1 MRRAEINLNIGV
13 DFDNTIA
20 DYDLV
25 FEEVAV
31 DMGFLGGR
39 NFLSK
44 ADVKNAIISQKDG
57 DINWQRLQ
65 GQIYGKY
72 MHKAKVFPG
81 FTEFLLLAK
90 IKGFT
95 ISVVSH
101 KSEFGHFDDNK
112 ISLRSEALKW
122 IIHNKLI
129 EPDLFKLQKKDIYFE
144 ATREEKIQ
152 RIITLGCNFFV
163 DDLEEVFNEKNFPV
177 EINKFLFDPLDKK
190 INSKNFVTINSWRS
204 LTKLILGE
212 WAIEDVDKA
221 FKITFPNLNLINLEL
236 IKGRGNSRIYKL
248 NFINSQHGVLKVY
261 PDRQLDRR
269 KRIETEFTA
278 IDLLGKA
285 GLSVPKAL
293 AMDTDT
299 NWAVYSWVE
308 GTPRE
313 CDDTFIE
320 EAANFIQKLNILSK
334 DNTSLKNVSLASE
347 ACLSGAELER
357 QINDRFI
364 LLKSISDEKLHIFLD
379 EVFHPIYINNIK
391 IAKSIMGTEYETS
404 IPLSLQIISPS
415 DFGSHNAI
423 KDLSGK
429 TIFIDFEYFGWD
441 DPVKLISDFYWHPA
455 MNLTDKQQ
463 NLWINRIKNIFSNHI
478 DFDKRLTAYLTI
490 FGLRWCLILLN
501 EFLPNRMNQRIHADN
516 NKATEVNEIKLKQ
529 LEKSNTLINKII
541 NINTKNYGSTLQTS

>member
-129 EPDLFKLQKKDIYFE
+129 ETDLFKLQKKDIYFE

-212 WAIEDVDKA
+212 WSIEDVDKA

-293 AMDTDT
+293 AIDTDT

-308 GTPRE
+308 GSPRE

-347 ACLSGAELER
+347 ACLSGLELK
-357 QINDRFI
+357 F
-364 LLKSISDEKLHIFLD
+364 K
-379 EVFHPIYINNIK
+379 
-391 IAKSIMGTEYETS
+391 
-404 IPLSLQIISPS
+404 
-415 DFGSHNAI
+415 
-423 KDLSGK
+423 
-429 TIFIDFEYFGWD
+429 
-441 DPVKLISDFYWHPA
+441 
-455 MNLTDKQQ
+455 
-463 NLWINRIKNIFSNHI
+463 
-478 DFDKRLTAYLTI
+478 
-490 FGLRWCLILLN
+490 
-501 EFLPNRMNQRIHADN
+501 
-516 NKATEVNEIKLKQ
+516 
-529 LEKSNTLINKII
+529 
-541 NINTKNYGSTLQTS
+541 

>member
-31 DMGFLGGR
+31 DMGFLAGR
-39 NFLSK
+39 KFLSK

-57 DINWQRLQ
+57 DISWQRLQ

-81 FTEFLLLAK
+81 FIEFLLLAK

-129 EPDLFKLQKKDIYFE
+129 ETDLYKLQEKDIYFE

-152 RIITLGCNFFV
+152 RIITLGCKFFV

-177 EINKFLFDPLDKK
+177 EINKFLFDPLNKK

-248 NFINSQHGVLKVY
+248 NFIN
-261 PDRQLDRR
+261 
-269 KRIETEFTA
+269 
-278 IDLLGKA
+278 
-285 GLSVPKAL
+285 
-293 AMDTDT
+293 
-299 NWAVYSWVE
+299 
-308 GTPRE
+308 
-313 CDDTFIE
+313 
-320 EAANFIQKLNILSK
+320 
-334 DNTSLKNVSLASE
+334 
-347 ACLSGAELER
+347 
-357 QINDRFI
+357 
-364 LLKSISDEKLHIFLD
+364 
-379 EVFHPIYINNIK
+379 
-391 IAKSIMGTEYETS
+391 
-404 IPLSLQIISPS
+404 
-415 DFGSHNAI
+415 
-423 KDLSGK
+423 
-429 TIFIDFEYFGWD
+429 
-441 DPVKLISDFYWHPA
+441 
-455 MNLTDKQQ
+455 
-463 NLWINRIKNIFSNHI
+463 
-478 DFDKRLTAYLTI
+478 
-490 FGLRWCLILLN
+490 
-501 EFLPNRMNQRIHADN
+501 
-516 NKATEVNEIKLKQ
+516 
-529 LEKSNTLINKII
+529 
-541 NINTKNYGSTLQTS
+541 